1 MREWQTRNGPIKPG
15 HRLAPAVPFILGGK
29 FEAREMRSKNSVELM
44 RFRAGIYRRLKDLP
58 DGTRIRI
65 RVDPAIDC

>member
-1 MREWQTRNGPIKPG
+1 
-15 HRLAPAVPFILGGK
+15 VPFILGGK